1 MPSRNPFIHLRDFIR
16 NDEQAIHKLAFTF
29 TSFVALFLLNKLEL
43 ILTSL
48 FTYIFTTYGSIL
60 LVLAILFAASSL
72 FLFQNELL
80 RLAESA
86 KSIDQQILN
95 SAGALLCFMFIGFV
109 FLPMFGATSQASQL
123 DELKHFDMPQFKV
136 DLTER
141 AYINNALVTSEH
153 LSDLRKNFNLIL
165 KTLNKS
171 KAKGEAVTADG
182 RLFIEGDIMAV
193 YNYLERT
200 MPLFLVNQLDEAAN
214 SNQGYSTIKLLVGLG
229 VFCLSVYL
237 AGRAL
242 LWQVLNE
249 VNSQLARN
257 DLGQADQVMSQSSAK
272 DDRLVEEAVLSGTS
286 ATPSPS
292 PALPEIV
299 IGRDLKEMLIATE
312 PDVNADEEQA
322 IDENGVEENI
332 REVVVEYCINC
343 EMIGKQLI
351 EYEQR
356 MDEIEAAFIE
366 SKSVAP
372 YQSHNPFK
380 KSLQNLNRGEVTQ
393 MSYPGNDEGNAYDFD
408 FENGQSMANEAGPEA
423 ERYEYDGRCLS
434 AFSVF

>member
-1 MPSRNPFIHLRDFIR
+1 
-16 NDEQAIHKLAFTF
+16 
-29 TSFVALFLLNKLEL
+29 
-43 ILTSL
+43 
-48 FTYIFTTYGSIL
+48 
-60 LVLAILFAASSL
+60 
-72 FLFQNELL
+72 
-80 RLAESA
+80 
-86 KSIDQQILN
+86 
-95 SAGALLCFMFIGFV
+95 
-109 FLPMFGATSQASQL
+109 MFGATSQASQL

-182 RLFIEGDIMAV
+182 RLFIEGDIM
-193 YNYLERT
+193 
-200 MPLFLVNQLDEAAN
+200 
-214 SNQGYSTIKLLVGLG
+214 LLVGLG

-393 MSYPGNDEGNAYDFD
+393 MSYPGNDEGNAYEFD
-408 FENGQSMANEAGPEA
+408 FENGDSMVNEAGAEA
-423 ERYEYDGRCLS
+423 ERDEYDGRCLF
-434 AFSVF
+434 AFAVF